1 MGRPHLVLREVLMK
15 LEPVPSGTVCVWCW
29 QGIDTDQASLKLKEG
44 AHAHLACD
52 SRMMNFIKSL
62 EEHIK

>member
-1 MGRPHLVLREVLMK
+1 ME
-15 LEPVPSGTVCVWCW
+15 LEPVPEGTVCVWCW
-29 QGIDTDQASLKLKEG
+29 QGIDTGQASLKLKEG

-62 EEHIK
+62 EEHVK